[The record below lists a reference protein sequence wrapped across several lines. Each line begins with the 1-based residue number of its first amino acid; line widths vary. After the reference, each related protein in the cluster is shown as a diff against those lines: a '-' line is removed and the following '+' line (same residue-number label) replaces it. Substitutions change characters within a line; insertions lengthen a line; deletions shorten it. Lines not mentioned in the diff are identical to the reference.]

1 MDYTG
6 TIRQKG
12 VTFPDLRYV
21 PYLKGRISQVEVHE
35 KVGKSVIGGKK
46 AHKGQQ
52 MYFMVVKKSRKRSG
66 FVIYLYLKNIAF
78 TAVTEGCKVLN

>member
-6 TIRQKG
+6 TLRPKG
-12 VTFPDLRYV
+12 VTFSGLRYFKRV
-21 PYLKGRISQVEVHE
+21 GISQAEVHE
-35 KVGKSVIGGKK
+35 RVSISVIGGKK

-52 MYFMVVKKSRKRSG
+52 MYFMAVKKSRKRSG
-66 FVIYLYLKNIAF
+66 FVIYSYLKNNAF